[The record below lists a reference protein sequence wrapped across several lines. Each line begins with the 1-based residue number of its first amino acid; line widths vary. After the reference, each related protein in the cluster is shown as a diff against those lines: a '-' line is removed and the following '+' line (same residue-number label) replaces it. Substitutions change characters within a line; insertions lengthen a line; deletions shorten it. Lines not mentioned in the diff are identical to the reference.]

1 MNTTTANANTTIRL
15 QESGTVKATIGY
27 DGTNDGLIL
36 TTGGFTAGNG
46 IFIDDSQN
54 VGIGISNPVAYGKFV
69 VQGTGNLI
77 NANASSGAA
86 TFQLYE
92 GGQGRFA
99 ITTLN
104 GSAGAKFVVAGNEK
118 MRIDS
123 NGNVGIGTTS
133 PGQKLHVVSTTNDN
147 ATANTVKISHSR
159 SDTDFP
165 TNALYIDM
173 NLSGADTTTADRT
186 NRGIFVDIDSTANGD
201 AANEYRIRGV
211 NSDVRFSGFSDA
223 VQAGYFLC

>member
-1 MNTTTANANTTIRL
+1 
-15 QESGTVKATIGY
+15 
-27 DGTNDGLIL
+27 
-36 TTGGFTAGNG
+36 
-46 IFIDDSQN
+46 
-54 VGIGISNPVAYGKFV
+54 
-69 VQGTGNLI
+69 
-77 NANASSGAA
+77 
-86 TFQLYE
+86 
-92 GGQGRFA
+92 
-99 ITTLN
+99 
-104 GSAGAKFVVAGNEK
+104 

-223 VQAGYFLC
+223 VQAGYFYAESNNNTVKTAQLIGVYGNSVHDSSTTTGGVSNMYGVYGNSDIQGFRRC